1 MKKGWWQQEIAGHL
15 QQFYEDFVAG
25 KRPKLVIQSPPQ
37 HGKSEQV
44 VDFISWVCG
53 KNPDL
58 RVIYTSF
65 SDRLGVRANLRM
77 QRLLDSAKY
86 QRVFPDLKIN
96 ARNVA
101 TVSAQVLRNREILEF
116 IGREGYFRNTTVNG
130 SITGEGLDIGVIDDP
145 VKGREEASSE
155 TIRDKT
161 WDWFTDDFFTRFSEH
176 AGLLAI
182 LTRWHVDDPIGRF
195 IERMPGVKVVSY
207 PAIATEDEEHRQK
220 GEALFPELKSL
231 EFLLERKG
239 IMFPPYW
246 EALYQ
251 QNPIIQEGELFKPD
265 QIGIIDA
272 LPTIRTKW
280 VRRLLTGYAD
290 DEAAL
295 RVKLKTMLVYMGWGG
310 SVTSLGN
317 VSVRYL
323 LIDELDKCPEFPSK
337 KEARFEA
344 LVAERTTAYD
354 RFGSLKIW
362 NSTPTAS
369 PSRIVAKL
377 REMDVVFDYHARCPD
392 CGHIQLME
400 FKRIDFNGIRDPQ
413 EMLAGDH
420 ARYVCAAC
428 GSVWDDRKR
437 DIAVRT
443 GAGWYARGLWQNP
456 GRKPNHLWDC
466 AVMALVAEDVLQL
479 KFRQPV
485 LQVVPVPPKKSSTPN
500 PYTARRLMSGGYR

>member
-1 MKKGWWQQEIAGHL
+1 MLTRTDLGVVDKKRIMQARRSFWAYRQHIHPAMKKGWWQREIARHL

-53 KNPDL
+53 QNPDL

-86 QRVFPDLKIN
+86 QRVFSDLRIS
-96 ARNVA
+96 ARNIV

-161 WDWFTDDFFTRFSEH
+161 WEWFTDDFFTRFSEH

-195 IERMPGVKVVSY
+195 IERMPGVKVVSR
-207 PAIATEDEEHRQK
+207 PAIATEDEACRKK

-231 EFLLERKG
+231 EFLLERKS

-246 EALYQ
+246 EALHQ

-272 LPTIRTKW
+272 LPVDRTKW
-280 VRRLLTGYAD
+280 VRGWDLRSTVEGDWTVGVRMGRLDDGRYVISDVRRLREGPDVRDNAIINTAKADGIHTKVSLPQDPGQAGKTQALYLTRALSGY
-290 DEAAL
+290 
-295 RVKLKTMLVYMGWGG
+295 R
-310 SVTSLGN
+310 VTSSPESGDKITRAEPVAAQVNIGN
-317 VSVRYL
+317 VLMLRAEWNDK
-323 LIDELDKCPEFPSK
+323 LIDELRTFPNGTFDDQVDALSRTFG
-337 KEARFEA
+337 ELLAAR
-344 LVAERTTAYD
+344 
-354 RFGSLKIW
+354 
-362 NSTPTAS
+362 
-369 PSRIVAKL
+369 
-377 REMDVVFDYHARCPD
+377 
-392 CGHIQLME
+392 
-400 FKRIDFNGIRDPQ
+400 
-413 EMLAGDH
+413 
-420 ARYVCAAC
+420 
-428 GSVWDDRKR
+428 
-437 DIAVRT
+437 
-443 GAGWYARGLWQNP
+443 
-456 GRKPNHLWDC
+456 
-466 AVMALVAEDVLQL
+466 
-479 KFRQPV
+479 
-485 LQVVPVPPKKSSTPN
+485 
-500 PYTARRLMSGGYR
+500 SGFFTR